1 MTFFV
6 TASIFS
12 SIFIGLALVS
22 AVITGT
28 VHAQFSS
35 RSLPMAVTQN

>member
-1 MTFFV
+1 MNFFV
-6 TASIFS
+6 AASIFS
-12 SIFIGLALVS
+12 SIFIDLALVS

-35 RSLPMAVTQN
+35 RSMPMIMNQD